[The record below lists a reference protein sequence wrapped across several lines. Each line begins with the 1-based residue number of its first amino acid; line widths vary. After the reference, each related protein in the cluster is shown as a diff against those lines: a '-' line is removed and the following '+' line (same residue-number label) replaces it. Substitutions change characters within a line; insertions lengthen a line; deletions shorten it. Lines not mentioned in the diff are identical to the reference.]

1 MRSHSEMSELS
12 DLEMSKMF
20 RKAIELCPGDP
31 NAYKQWAAVSA
42 VSFLQQQRADN

>member
-1 MRSHSEMSELS
+1 VYKQLKQYPEGAA
-12 DLEMSKMF
+12 MF

-42 VSFLQQQRADN
+42 VSFLQQQRAEN